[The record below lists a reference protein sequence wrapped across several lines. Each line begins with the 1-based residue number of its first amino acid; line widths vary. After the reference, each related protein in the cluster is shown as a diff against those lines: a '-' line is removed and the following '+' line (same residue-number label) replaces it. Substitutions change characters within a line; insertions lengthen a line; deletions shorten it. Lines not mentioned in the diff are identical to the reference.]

1 MHSCCRFPLP
11 ALLLHVLVTCLPKLV
26 CSSPPLPAP
35 VVCSASSDGHA
46 AATSSSDGT
55 VRVWAVGPS
64 AGGFES
70 GSKAHWHVHRSA
82 AKKAKAAT
90 ARAGVV
96 DVALRLAATA
106 VEDRCAAQM
115 ASLASEAA
123 SDADV
128 SRLVHEARKAEAA
141 ASTSIAVAAA
151 CARLAQ
157 ATACAA
163 VCVGHQ
169 GPVLRSS
176 FSCGSRLLTTIG
188 ADGTARVWLTA
199 PPLARTMLATRLS
212 PDATSSPAM
221 LLELQRRAE
230 ATKPLRC
237 ALLATAVLAA
247 PSVMPTPKIGV
258 PRKSSM
264 AARDDSMPHG
274 PSPTLAHSES
284 WCYHDGDA
292 AFCAASAGC
301 HEAGADLATER
312 ARHMPQLFRLHGVKA
327 PGALPAFMVDREA
340 AFELH
345 PNVGASEQR
354 AGVGTR
360 LHRRG
365 WRAFA
370 GSGSGS
376 DSDHDTYEAVPGTTG
391 LLCTQHPRPKSHG
404 LVQVRCPHCKSL
416 FTPPSDVLRQARRAL
431 GRRREAQEII
441 TAALKASFATA
452 VPSERCEV
460 HEDSSDGEGDE
471 ENDKEHKDENL
482 VSPGPHNEAASAAMG
497 GDAVGNAGQG
507 LDSIITPCASEYCG
521 GLVQL
526 IPWLLEAPRWGTTQM
541 TALGGNQHRP
551 EALRAGCP
559 FEESG
564 EASGLQTVTPKR
576 GLSFAAALLR
586 RAFGGNAQRG
596 RSKSAPCSLPP
607 I

>member
-1 MHSCCRFPLP
+1 VHSCCRFPLLV
-11 ALLLHVLVTCLPKLV
+11 LLLHVLATCLPKLV
-26 CSSPPLPAP
+26 CSAPAAAP

-90 ARAGVV
+90 AHAGVV

-128 SRLVHEARKAEAA
+128 SWLVHEARKTEAA

-157 ATACAA
+157 AAACAA

-199 PPLARTMLATRLS
+199 PPLARSMLATRLS

-237 ALLATAVLAA
+237 VLLATAVLAA

-284 WCYHDGDA
+284 WCHDGDA

-354 AGVGTR
+354 AGLGTR

-376 DSDHDTYEAVPGTTG
+376 DSDHDTYEAVPGSTG
-391 LLCTQHPRPKSHG
+391 LLCTQHPCPKSHG

-416 FTPPSDVLRQARRAL
+416 FTPPSDVLQQARRAL

-452 VPSERCEV
+452 VPSERCKA

-471 ENDKEHKDENL
+471 ETDKEHK
-482 VSPGPHNEAASAAMG
+482 EAASAAMG
-497 GDAVGNAGQG
+497 GDASAADVGTAGQG

-526 IPWLLEAPRWGTTQM
+526 IPWLLEAPRWGTTQ
-541 TALGGNQHRP
+541 TTVSGGHPHRP
-551 EALRAGCP
+551 EARRTGCP
-559 FEESG
+559 LEEESG
-564 EASGLQTVTPKR
+564 KASGLQMVTPKR

-586 RAFGGNAQRG
+586 RAFGGNAQRE